1 MRSRVLVALFLGAVL
16 GFGAAGHL
24 TGVVPRRALAQANPD
39 STPLA
44 QTWNTASVSSAVF
57 ASTFRPIQANSAL
70 RITICVQT
78 SGVLYLR
85 ETSGATSLDMA
96 LNGGTALTA
105 NAIYTFTLASRVYS
119 TGTTTINYSLRLAA
133 GGTVSMARVEE
144 ISGGVL

>member
-1 MRSRVLVALFLGAVL
+1 MRSRVLVALLLGAVL

-24 TGVVPRRALAQANPD
+24 VGVVPRVAYAQANPD
-39 STPLA
+39 SNPLA

-57 ASTFRPIQANSAL
+57 SSTFAPLRANSAM

-105 NAIYTFTLASRVYS
+105 NAIYTFVLSSRVYS
-119 TGTTTINYSLRLAA
+119 TGTTPIAYSLRLAS
-133 GGTVSMARVEE
+133 GGTVSIARVEE